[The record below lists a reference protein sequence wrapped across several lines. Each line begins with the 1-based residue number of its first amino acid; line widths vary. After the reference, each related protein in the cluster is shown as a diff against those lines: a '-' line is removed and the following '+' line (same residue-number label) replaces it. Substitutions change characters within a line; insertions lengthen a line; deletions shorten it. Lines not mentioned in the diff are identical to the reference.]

1 MIISST
7 QAARRRH
14 SAAAVLAVAITLL
27 ICPRAAEAQ
36 ASLAAE
42 DIIDEVPVKLGNL
55 TERFTVIRDAI
66 HQDQWYYAPD
76 QPRLAEHVGANGQRE
91 PEFTLVRYQFKDPAN
106 PEALA
111 EGGFLQFAITL
122 ALPPEALSQLTTFVL
137 KT

>member
-1 MIISST
+1 MIAST
-7 QAARRRH
+7 ARTVRRRQ
-14 SAAAVLAVAITLL
+14 SASVFALAIALL
-27 ICPRAAEAQ
+27 ICPRVARAQ

-42 DIIDEVPVKLGNL
+42 DIIDEVAVKLGNL

-122 ALPPEALSQLTTFVL
+122 ALPPEALPQLT
-137 KT
+137 